1 MSLERTMLPV
11 PKDGV
16 TSQEC
21 VEGNQDGRRTAGT
34 DAEVATN
41 EAPTPGAE
49 VAREERAPLLQ
60 VRAVEPRSI
69 SVAEGPW
76 PSPRS
81 SVEESIRLSSHFLNI
96 ISDY

>member
-1 MSLERTMLPV
+1 M
-11 PKDGV
+11 
-16 TSQEC
+16 
-21 VEGNQDGRRTAGT
+21 AT
-34 DAEVATN
+34 D

-81 SVEESIRLSSHFLNI
+81 SVEESFRLSSHFLSI
-96 ISDY
+96 ISDYYTRIPGKDAAFVVASTLGS